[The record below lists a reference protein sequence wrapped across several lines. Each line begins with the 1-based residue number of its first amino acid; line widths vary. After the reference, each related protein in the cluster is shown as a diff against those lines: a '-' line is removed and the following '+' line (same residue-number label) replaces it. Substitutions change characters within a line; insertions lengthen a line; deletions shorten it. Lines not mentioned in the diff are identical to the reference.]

1 MKTLLIGL
9 VLVSTSLI
17 QTVNASCLEGYN
29 SKINRL
35 EWDLHNGASSWLEIV
50 GPAVSVDASLIAS
63 GVYPA
68 PVALLS
74 ASGSISYRVMN
85 TKKYEK
91 VSSIIQQ
98 SYSQTMYSETEE
110 FIEDVKDKADRPE
123 LYDSEILERV
133 VEMDKEQKFCVT
145 DLQDYDEVVLNV
157 ARTFKK

>member
-1 MKTLLIGL
+1 M
-9 VLVSTSLI
+9 
-17 QTVNASCLEGYN
+17 
-29 SKINRL
+29 
-35 EWDLHNGASSWLEIV
+35 

-85 TKKYEK
+85 IKKYEK

-133 VEMDKEQKFCVT
+133 VEMDREQKFCAT

>member
-9 VLVSTSLI
+9 VLVSTNLI

-29 SKINRL
+29 SKINGL
-35 EWDLHNGASSWLEIV
+35 EWNLHNGASGWLEIV

-85 TKKYEK
+85 IKKY
-91 VSSIIQQ
+91 
-98 SYSQTMYSETEE
+98 
-110 FIEDVKDKADRPE
+110 
-123 LYDSEILERV
+123 V
-133 VEMDKEQKFCVT
+133 V
-145 DLQDYDEVVLNV
+145 
-157 ARTFKK
+157 